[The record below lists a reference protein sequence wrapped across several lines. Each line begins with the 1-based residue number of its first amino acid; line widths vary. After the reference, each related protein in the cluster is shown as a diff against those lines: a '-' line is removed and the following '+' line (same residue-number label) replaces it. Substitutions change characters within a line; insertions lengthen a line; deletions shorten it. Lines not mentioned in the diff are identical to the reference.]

1 MSIIIRNVTPSPI
14 SAGPNEYELRINS
27 QVICHFTHTRE
38 DGLSACLDRAAKAA
52 EATRLRHVLDL
63 LNAINGERP

>member
-1 MSIIIRNVTPSPI
+1 MSIIIRNITQRPT

-27 QVICHFTHTRE
+27 QVICHFTHNRE
-38 DGLSACLDRAAKAA
+38 SGLSACLETAAKAA
-52 EATRLRHVLDL
+52 EATRWKHIADL